1 MSLHTTFQKAAK
13 TVFKVFKSLIFKVQ
27 YVVVL
32 KDGFDVNTRTNHP
45 VDMIVDTFA
54 ERDVQFL
61 SFSNLIQP
69 TDVKGLVRG
78 QNLRDQGIATL
89 STSDVIVRDDNDVEY
104 AIIAYNTDPAE
115 ALYILLLRKV

>member
-1 MSLHTTFQKAAK
+1 MSLKTTFTKAAE
-13 TVFKVFKSLIFKVQ
+13 TVFNVFSSLIVKVN

-32 KDGFDVNTRTNHP
+32 QDGFDVDTRTEYP
-45 VDMIVDTFA
+45 VDMIIDTFA

-78 QNLRDQGIATL
+78 QDLRDNGVTTY
-89 STSDVIVRDDNDVEY
+89 STRDVIVRIDNEVEY

-115 ALYILLLRKV
+115 AVYTFLLRNV